1 MSKEMNNVD
10 YTFEKNYWGNCCNT
24 YDEETKQYVYAKYM
38 GIQQAHMHLIPG
50 QSAILDIGGGPA
62 SMLLKCH
69 NLVRGKVVDPIAY
82 PTWTLARYASN
93 NIEVSVKAGEDIDE
107 SGWDEVWIYN
117 CLQHVTN
124 PAKLLNK
131 AKVSAKILRIFEWLD
146 IPAHEGHPHMLTKTE
161 LDSWLGTTGS
171 AVHLAEQGCF
181 GTAYYNIVNLH

>member
-1 MSKEMNNVD
+1 MSKEINNID

-38 GIQQAHMHLIPG
+38 GIQQVHMHLIPG
-50 QSAILDIGGGPA
+50 QATILDIGGGPA

-69 NLVRGKVVDPIAY
+69 NLIKGKVVDPIAY
-82 PTWTLARYASN
+82 PAWTLARYASN

-117 CLQHVTN
+117 CLQHVID

-131 AKVSAKILRIFEWLD
+131 AKVSAKILRIFEWLA

-161 LDSWLGTTGS
+161 LDSWLGAAGGV
-171 AVHLAEQGCF
+171 VHLAEQGCF
-181 GTAYYNIVNLH
+181 GAAYYNTVNLH